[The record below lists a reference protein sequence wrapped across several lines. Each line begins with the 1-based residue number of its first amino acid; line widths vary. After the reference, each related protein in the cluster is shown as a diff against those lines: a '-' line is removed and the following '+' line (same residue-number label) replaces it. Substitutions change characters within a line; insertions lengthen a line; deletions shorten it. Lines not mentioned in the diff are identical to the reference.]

1 MAGCTIASTSERSTP
16 AHAIP
21 HAIPHTISRTTHVV
35 HMRFSSRMTNYA
47 VPGRKRTMHP
57 HEPPRL
63 ELANL
68 PTPLAEMRNLSHHL
82 YVPRFLIK
90 RDDLTGLETSG
101 NKVRKLEYV
110 VADAADK
117 GALTLVTHGGFQSNH
132 CRATAAIGARL
143 GLNVR
148 LILRCPQPDP
158 PRDGNLFLDHLF
170 GANIT
175 IHPPEEYNNRLKQLI
190 DEAMEAERKAGHK
203 PYFFPVGASVPLG
216 CWGYIRCVAELVQQ
230 LGKDTKVDVFS
241 AVSSAGTH
249 AGLMLGKALF
259 GLERWRMVGV
269 PVSDSI
275 AFFQKELRELTSAT
289 AREFSLDVTEAQT
302 PIELIDGFIGEG
314 YAIPYPEAIET
325 TRLLAR
331 TEGILLDPTYT
342 SKAMTGTIAT
352 LRRAGGGG
360 RADAV
365 PVFVHTGG
373 AFGLMARRDLFFS

>member
-1 MAGCTIASTSERSTP
+1 
-16 AHAIP
+16 
-21 HAIPHTISRTTHVV
+21 
-35 HMRFSSRMTNYA
+35 MTNY
-47 VPGRKRTMHP
+47 VSPGRKTDMHP

-68 PTPLAEMRNLSHHL
+68 PTPLVELKTLARHL
-82 YVPRFLIK
+82 GVERILLK

-110 VADAADK
+110 VADAITNGAD
-117 GALTLVTHGGFQSNH
+117 ALVTHGGFQSNH

-143 GLNVR
+143 GLMVR
-148 LILRCPQPDP
+148 LILRCPDPNP

-170 GANIT
+170 GAHIT
-175 IHPPEEYNNRLKQLI
+175 IHPPDEYNGRRKQLI
-190 DEAMEAERKAGHK
+190 DDAMEAERAAGRK
-203 PYFFPVGASVPLG
+203 PYFFPVGASIPLG
-216 CWGYIRCVAELVQQ
+216 CWGYVRCVSELIDQ
-230 LGKDTKVDVFS
+230 LGRESKVDVFS

-259 GLERWRMVGV
+259 GLNNWRMVGV

-275 AFFQKELRELTSAT
+275 EYFRQELRDLTGAT
-289 AREFSLDVTEAQT
+289 ARDYHLDVTEQQL
-302 PIELIDGFIGEG
+302 PIDLLDGFIGQG
-314 YAIPYPEAIET
+314 YAMPYPEAIET

-342 SKAMTGTIAT
+342 SKAMTGMIAA
-352 LRRAGGGG
+352 LRRGGVREG
-360 RADAV
+360 AL
-365 PVFVHTGG
+365 PVFIHTGG